1 MDEQAL
7 LIVGH
12 FTRDEDAAQLHDA
25 TLEHYGGQTS
35 TRTLAETCVQV

>member
-12 FTRDEDAAQLHDA
+12 FTLAEDAAQLHDA
-25 TLEHYGGQTS
+25 TLEHYVKEVLRRPNKHKN
-35 TRTLAETCVQV
+35 TR